1 METYPFAVAQATR
14 LLERLAFEFN
24 GAVHSPHAGAIHDL
38 RVAIRRF
45 SQALTAC
52 KACFPP
58 RAVRKMRRRLKP
70 IMTQAGEVRDT
81 DVALQ
86 LIAAAGASSLEAQLR
101 ARRKTAAK
109 NLLASLKHFAARKCV
124 SKWRSALESGIPP
137 REVRQSKAEAFAHR
151 ELPRLAARFF
161 REGARAAA
169 PEASAGERHRFRVAA
184 KKFRY
189 TLELFAEFYGSAATH
204 WTAQVKEMQSL
215 LGAMND
221 CRSVRALVEALGGNP
236 KIEASLKK
244 RQHRKTLEFRRAW
257 TARFGAADG
266 AKQWMQAL
274 SHPPRKPVTRSA
286 TPQAGGDVVS
296 RRA

>member
-14 LLERLAFEFN
+14 LLERLAFQIN

-45 SQALTAC
+45 SQVLSAC

-58 RAVRKMRRRLKP
+58 RSVRKMRRRLKL
-70 IMTQAGEVRDT
+70 IMRLAGEVRDT

-86 LIAAAGASSLEAQLR
+86 LTAASGASSLEAKLR

-109 NLLASLKHFAARKCV
+109 SLLASLKHFAARKSV

-137 REVRQSKAEAFAHR
+137 RELGQSKAEAFAHR

-169 PEASAGERHRFRVAA
+169 PQASAGERHRFRLAA

-189 TLELFAEFYGSAATH
+189 TLELFAEFYSPAAAH
-204 WTAQVKEMQSL
+204 WMAQVKELQAL
-215 LGAMND
+215 LGAIND
-221 CRSVRALVEALGGNP
+221 CRSVRALVEALGGDP

-244 RQHRKTLEFRRAW
+244 RQHRKSLEFRRAW
-257 TARFGAADG
+257 TARFGAADA
-266 AKQWMQAL
+266 AKQWMQSL
-274 SHPPRKPVTRSA
+274 SHPPRKPVARSS
-286 TPQAGGDVVS
+286 TSQARRDV
-296 RRA
+296 ALQA

>member
-14 LLERLAFEFN
+14 LLERLAFQIN

-45 SQALTAC
+45 SQVLSAC
-52 KACFPP
+52 KACFPS
-58 RAVRKMRRRLKP
+58 RSVRKMRRRLKL
-70 IMTQAGEVRDT
+70 IMRLAGEVRDT

-86 LIAAAGASSLEAQLR
+86 LTAASGASSLEAKLR

-109 NLLASLKHFAARKCV
+109 SLLASLKHWTARKSV

-137 REVRQSKAEAFAHR
+137 RELGQSKAEAFAHR

-169 PEASAGERHRFRVAA
+169 PQASAGERHRFRLAA

-189 TLELFAEFYGSAATH
+189 TLELFAEFYSPAAAH
-204 WTAQVKEMQSL
+204 WTAQVKELQAL
-215 LGAMND
+215 LGAIND
-221 CRSVRALVEALGGNP
+221 CRSVRALVEALGGDP

-244 RQHRKTLEFRRAW
+244 RQHRKSLEFRRAW
-257 TARFGAADG
+257 TARFGAADA
-266 AKQWMQAL
+266 AKQWRQSL
-274 SHPPRKPVTRSA
+274 SHPPRKPVTRSS
-286 TPQAGGDVVS
+286 TSQARRDV
-296 RRA
+296 ALQA

>member
-14 LLERLAFEFN
+14 LLERLAFQIN

-45 SQALTAC
+45 SQVLSAC

-58 RAVRKMRRRLKP
+58 RSVRKMRRRLKL
-70 IMTQAGEVRDT
+70 IMRLAGEVRDT

-86 LIAAAGASSLEAQLR
+86 LTAASGASSLEAKLR

-109 NLLASLKHFAARKCV
+109 SLLASLKHWTARKSV

-137 REVRQSKAEAFAHR
+137 RELGQSKAEAFAHR

-169 PEASAGERHRFRVAA
+169 PQASAGERHRFRLAA

-189 TLELFAEFYGSAATH
+189 TLELFAEFYSPAAAH
-204 WTAQVKEMQSL
+204 WTAQVKELQAL
-215 LGAMND
+215 LGAIND
-221 CRSVRALVEALGGNP
+221 CRSVRALVEALGGDP

-244 RQHRKTLEFRRAW
+244 RQHRKSLEFRRAW
-257 TARFGAADG
+257 TARFGAADA
-266 AKQWMQAL
+266 AKQWMQSL
-274 SHPPRKPVTRSA
+274 SHPPRKPVARSS
-286 TPQAGGDVVS
+286 TSQARRDV
-296 RRA
+296 ALQA

>member
-14 LLERLAFEFN
+14 LLERLAFQIN

-45 SQALTAC
+45 SQVLSAC

-58 RAVRKMRRRLKP
+58 RSVRKMRRRLKL
-70 IMTQAGEVRDT
+70 IMRLAGEVRDT

-86 LIAAAGASSLEAQLR
+86 LTAASGASSLEAKLR

-109 NLLASLKHFAARKCV
+109 SLLASLKHFAARKSV

-137 REVRQSKAEAFAHR
+137 RELGQSKAEAFAHR

-169 PEASAGERHRFRVAA
+169 PQASAGERHRFRLAA

-189 TLELFAEFYGSAATH
+189 TLELFAEFYSPAAAH
-204 WTAQVKEMQSL
+204 WMAQVKELQAL
-215 LGAMND
+215 LGAIND
-221 CRSVRALVEALGGNP
+221 CRSVRALVEALGGDP

-244 RQHRKTLEFRRAW
+244 RQHRKSLEFRRAW
-257 TARFGAADG
+257 TARFGAADA
-266 AKQWMQAL
+266 AKQWMQSL
-274 SHPPRKPVTRSA
+274 SHPPRKPVTRSS
-286 TPQAGGDVVS
+286 TSQARRDV
-296 RRA
+296 ALQA

>member
-14 LLERLAFEFN
+14 LLERLAFQIN

-45 SQALTAC
+45 SQVLSAC
-52 KACFPP
+52 KACFPS
-58 RAVRKMRRRLKP
+58 RSVRKMRRRLKL
-70 IMTQAGEVRDT
+70 IMRLAGEVRDT

-86 LIAAAGASSLEAQLR
+86 LTAASGASSLEAKLR

-109 NLLASLKHFAARKCV
+109 SLLASLKHWTARKSV

-137 REVRQSKAEAFAHR
+137 RELGQSKAEAFAHR

-169 PEASAGERHRFRVAA
+169 PQASAGERHRFRLAA

-189 TLELFAEFYGSAATH
+189 TLELFAEFYSPAAAH
-204 WTAQVKEMQSL
+204 WTAQVKELQAL
-215 LGAMND
+215 LGAIND
-221 CRSVRALVEALGGNP
+221 CRSVRALVEALGGDP

-244 RQHRKTLEFRRAW
+244 RQHRKSLEFRRAW
-257 TARFGAADG
+257 TARFGAADA
-266 AKQWMQAL
+266 AKQWMQSL
-274 SHPPRKPVTRSA
+274 SHPPRKPVTRSS
-286 TPQAGGDVVS
+286 TSQARRDV
-296 RRA
+296 ALQA

>member
-14 LLERLAFEFN
+14 LLERLAFQIN

-45 SQALTAC
+45 SQVLSAC
-52 KACFPP
+52 KACFPS
-58 RAVRKMRRRLKP
+58 RSVRKMRRRLKL
-70 IMTQAGEVRDT
+70 IMRLAGEVRDT

-86 LIAAAGASSLEAQLR
+86 LTAASGASSLEAKLR

-109 NLLASLKHFAARKCV
+109 SLLASLKHWTARKSV

-137 REVRQSKAEAFAHR
+137 RELGQSKAEAFAHR

-169 PEASAGERHRFRVAA
+169 PQASAGERHRFRLAA

-189 TLELFAEFYGSAATH
+189 TLELFAEFYSPAAAH
-204 WTAQVKEMQSL
+204 WTAQVKELQAL
-215 LGAMND
+215 LGAIND
-221 CRSVRALVEALGGNP
+221 CRSVRALVEALGGDP

-244 RQHRKTLEFRRAW
+244 RQHRKSLEFRRAW
-257 TARFGAADG
+257 TARFGAADA
-266 AKQWMQAL
+266 AKQWMQSL
-274 SHPPRKPVTRSA
+274 SHPPRKPVARSS
-286 TPQAGGDVVS
+286 TSQARRDV
-296 RRA
+296 ALQA

>member
-1 METYPFAVAQATR
+1 METHAFAVAQATR
-14 LLERLAFEFN
+14 LLERLAFQIN
-24 GAVHSPHAGAIHDL
+24 GAVHSPQADAIHDL

-45 SQALTAC
+45 AQVLSAC

-58 RAVRKMRRRLKP
+58 RPVRKIRRRLKP
-70 IMTQAGEVRDT
+70 IMTLAGQVRDT

-86 LIAAAGASSLEAQLR
+86 LIASAGAKSLEAQLC

-109 NLLASLKHFAARKCV
+109 SLVASLKHWTARKSV

-137 REVRQSKAEAFAHR
+137 RELRQSKAEAFAHR

-169 PEASAGERHRFRVAA
+169 PESSAGERHRFRLAA

-189 TLELFAEFYGSAATH
+189 TLELFAEFYSPAAAQ
-204 WTAQVKEMQSL
+204 WIAQVKELQSL

-221 CRSVRALVEALGGNP
+221 CRAVRDLVAALGGNP

-244 RQHRKTLEFRRAW
+244 RQRRKTLEFRRAW
-257 TARFGAADG
+257 AARFGAAD
-266 AKQWMQAL
+266 AARQWIERL
-274 SHPPRKPVTRSA
+274 SHPPRKPALRSSTSRA
-286 TPQAGGDVVS
+286 GVEIALQA
-296 RRA
+296 